1 MTKRPSL
8 AKSLTQS
15 VEQAARPH
23 TPPATAAIEAETQ
36 PARSPRAEGYRAVT
50 RLGKKKVT
58 APLDPEA
65 HKLLRMLAIEQS
77 TTVEALLLQAIR
89 DLFAKNGKPS
99 IA

>member
-23 TPPATAAIEAETQ
+23 TAIAAVQAETQ
-36 PARSPRAEGYRAVT
+36 PARPAQGEGYRAAT
-50 RLGKKKVT
+50 RVGKKKVT

>member
-23 TPPATAAIEAETQ
+23 TAPAIAPVQAETQ
-36 PARSPRAEGYRAVT
+36 PARPAQGEGYRAAT
-50 RLGKKKVT
+50 RVGKKKVT